1 MTSPAPWD
9 QDAFKRALDFAA
21 RAHGEQ
27 RVPGSGFPYV
37 VHVTKVA
44 TEALAACLA
53 EGDCDTRFAIECAL
67 LHDVVE
73 DAGVSRAELEASFGP
88 RVASGVSAL
97 TKDAS
102 LPKAERMADCLR
114 RIQAAPREVALVK
127 LADRITNLEPPPAN
141 WDADKRRRYL
151 AEAEVIV
158 TALAPASPFLASR
171 IRAKM
176 AEYAHYVDA

>member
-1 MTSPAPWD
+1 
-9 QDAFKRALDFAA
+9 
-21 RAHGEQ
+21 
-27 RVPGSGFPYV
+27 
-37 VHVTKVA
+37 
-44 TEALAACLA
+44 
-53 EGDCDTRFAIECAL
+53 
-67 LHDVVE
+67 
-73 DAGVSRAELEASFGP
+73 
-88 RVASGVSAL
+88 
-97 TKDAS
+97 
-102 LPKAERMADCLR
+102 MADCLR

-158 TALAPASPFLASR
+158 TALAPSSPFLASR